1 MSVVI
6 LCFNLGFYMVRFFE
20 IMTSIKYV
28 IKDMMIFCL
37 YVELLTA
44 FALLIVREIEVL
56 FSQ

>member
-28 IKDMMIFCL
+28 IKDMIFFLSVCRQHMLCL
-37 YVELLTA
+37 LYAKLKCCSV
-44 FALLIVREIEVL
+44 
-56 FSQ
+56 SD

>member
-37 YVELLTA
+37 YDVTA
-44 FALLIVREIEVL
+44 FALLILRKIEVL

>member
-28 IKDMMIFCL
+28 IKDMIIFLVCVLPCL
-37 YVELLTA
+37 LYAKLKCCSV
-44 FALLIVREIEVL
+44 
-56 FSQ
+56 SD

>member
-28 IKDMMIFCL
+28 IKDLMIFCL
-37 YVELLTA
+37 YVDSVC
-44 FALLIVREIEVL
+44 FAY
-56 FSQ
+56 FTQN